1 MHLRLPLG
9 IAGILLG
16 FFGVFRLL
24 TQVPP
29 SALVILALWLVVALV
44 IHDGILSPV
53 VVGAGWAVA
62 RVVPPRAR
70 RYLQGALIM
79 AALVTVIAIPM
90 IYRQDSQPRSKSM
103 LLQSFGANLTLLIGI
118 IAGLSLL
125 AYAVRVAR
133 DQSGQR
139 PSAAGAPPDDNA
151 SPTEVEGD
159 LTGQ

>member
-1 MHLRLPLG
+1 MHLRIPLG
-9 IAGILLG
+9 IAGVLLG
-16 FFGVFRLL
+16 LFGVFRLL

-29 SALVILALWLVVALV
+29 SALVILALWLVGALV

-53 VVGAGWAVA
+53 VVGVGWAVA

-103 LLQSFGANLTLLIGI
+103 LLQDFGANLTLLIGI

-125 AYAVRVAR
+125 AYAVQVAR
-133 DQSGQR
+133 DQPGRR
-139 PSAAGAPPDDNA
+139 PSARFAPQPEDN
-151 SPTEVEGD
+151 SST
-159 LTGQ
+159 T

>member
-9 IAGILLG
+9 IAGILLAL
-16 FFGVFRLL
+16 FGVFRLL
-24 TQVPP
+24 TQIPP

-53 VVGAGWAVA
+53 VVGVGWAVS
-62 RVVPPRAR
+62 RFIPPRAR

-103 LLQSFGANLTLLIGI
+103 LLQNFGLNLTLLIGI
-118 IAGLSLL
+118 IAAGSLL

-133 DQSGQR
+133 DQSAQR
-139 PSAAGAPPDDNA
+139 PSAAGAPPPDD
-151 SPTEVEGD
+151 SPSTA
-159 LTGQ
+159 

>member
-1 MHLRLPLG
+1 MRLRIPLG

-16 FFGVFRLL
+16 LFGVFRLL

-29 SALVILALWLVVALV
+29 FPLVILALWLVGALV

-53 VVGAGWAVA
+53 VVGVGWAIA

-90 IYRQDSQPRSKSM
+90 IYRRDSQPRSKSM
-103 LLQSFGANLTLLIGI
+103 LLQNFGLNLTLLIGI
-118 IAGLSLL
+118 IAALSLL

-133 DQSGQR
+133 DHSEPAPG
-139 PSAAGAPPDDNA
+139 AAGAPPPDENSSTA
-151 SPTEVEGD
+151 
-159 LTGQ
+159 

>member
-1 MHLRLPLG
+1 MRLRLPLG
-9 IAGILLG
+9 IAGVLLSL
-16 FFGVFRLL
+16 FGVFRLV

-29 SALVILALWLVVALV
+29 FPLVILALWLVGALV

-53 VVGAGWAVA
+53 VVGVGWAIA
-62 RVVPPRAR
+62 RVVRPRAR
-70 RYLQGALIM
+70 RYLQVALIM

-103 LLQSFGANLTLLIGI
+103 LLQNFGLNLTLLIGI
-118 IAGLSLL
+118 IAALSLL

-139 PSAAGAPPDDNA
+139 PSAAGAPPPDDSSSTA
-151 SPTEVEGD
+151 
-159 LTGQ
+159 